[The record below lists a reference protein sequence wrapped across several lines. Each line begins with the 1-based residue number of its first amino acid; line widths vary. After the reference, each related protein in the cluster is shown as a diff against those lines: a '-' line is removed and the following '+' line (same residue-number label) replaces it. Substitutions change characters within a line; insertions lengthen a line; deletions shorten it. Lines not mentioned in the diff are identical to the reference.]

1 VVVLTSSKN
10 DFALLTQSLVCLA
23 GTLLTADETRAS
35 ERNQVQKFA
44 YRKEVETVMPAN
56 EDAAGSGSLYCFV
69 TETSKKVTL

>member
-1 VVVLTSSKN
+1 MIVGWYSVFIAN
-10 DFALLTQSLVCLA
+10 LVCLA
-23 GTLLTADETRAS
+23 GTLLTANKREHPS
-35 ERNQVQKFA
+35 GLVQKFA

>member
-1 VVVLTSSKN
+1 MIVGWYSVFIAN
-10 DFALLTQSLVCLA
+10 LVCLA
-23 GTLLTADETRAS
+23 GTLLTATKR
-35 ERNQVQKFA
+35 ERPSAMSAEVC